1 MKIQTLFSWTYGLLL
16 LAGLAHAADAVAAEV
31 KVAVASNFTAPM
43 KVLAREFELATGHTA
58 LLAFGAT
65 GQFYAQI
72 KNGAPFAL
80 LLSAD
85 DTTPA
90 LLAQEGLARAESRFT
105 YAMGR
110 LVLWSKRPNLV
121 DRDGQVLKTN
131 RFQKLAIANPKLA
144 PYGAAA
150 MEVLNRMGLST
161 SLASRIVEGSNIS
174 QAYQFVASE
183 NAELGFVALSQVL
196 EHGKMREGSGWVVP
210 SNLHAPIQQ
219 DAILLSRG
227 QDQEA
232 AKALMNFLRS
242 ERAREVITSFGYAVA
257 P

>member
-1 MKIQTLFSWTYGLLL
+1 MGVPLMLGLWLS
-16 LAGLAHAADAVAAEV
+16 ADASEV
-31 KVAVASNFTAPM
+31 RVAVASNFTAPM
-43 KVLAREFELATGHTA
+43 KVLAREFEQATGHKTA
-58 LLAFGAT
+58 LSFGAT

-72 KNGAPFAL
+72 KNGAPFDV

-90 LLAQEGLARAESRFT
+90 RLAQEGLAQAESRFT
-105 YAMGR
+105 YAIGR
-110 LVLWSKRPNLV
+110 LVLWSRRPDLV
-121 DRDGQVLKTN
+121 DREGTVLRTS
-131 RFQKLAIANPKLA
+131 RFQRLAIANPKLA

-150 MEVLNRMGLST
+150 MEVLNSMGLAVT
-161 SLASRIVEGSNIS
+161 LAPKIVEGANIS

>member
-1 MKIQTLFSWTYGLLL
+1 MLGLWLS
-16 LAGLAHAADAVAAEV
+16 ADASEV
-31 KVAVASNFTAPM
+31 RVAVASNFTAPM
-43 KVLAREFELATGHTA
+43 KVLAREFEQATGHKTA
-58 LLAFGAT
+58 LSFGAT

-72 KNGAPFAL
+72 KNGAPFDV

-90 LLAQEGLARAESRFT
+90 RLAQEGLAQAESRFT
-105 YAMGR
+105 YAIGR
-110 LVLWSKRPNLV
+110 LVLWSRRPDLV
-121 DRDGQVLKTN
+121 DREGTVLRTS
-131 RFQKLAIANPKLA
+131 RFQRLAIANPKLA

-150 MEVLNRMGLST
+150 MEVLNSMGLAVT
-161 SLASRIVEGSNIS
+161 LAPKIVEGANIS

>member
-1 MKIQTLFSWTYGLLL
+1 MLGLWLS
-16 LAGLAHAADAVAAEV
+16 ADASEV
-31 KVAVASNFTAPM
+31 RVAVASNFTAPM
-43 KVLAREFELATGHTA
+43 KVLAREFEQATGHKTA
-58 LLAFGAT
+58 LSFGAT

-72 KNGAPFAL
+72 KNGAPFDV

-90 LLAQEGLARAESRFT
+90 RLAQEGLAQAESRFT
-105 YAMGR
+105 YAIGR
-110 LVLWSKRPNLV
+110 LVLWSRRPDLV
-121 DRDGQVLKTN
+121 DREGTVLRTS
-131 RFQKLAIANPKLA
+131 RFQRLAIANPKLA

-150 MEVLNRMGLST
+150 MEVLNSMGLAVT
-161 SLASRIVEGSNIS
+161 LAPKIVEGANIG

-183 NAELGFVALSQVL
+183 NAELGFVALSQVS
-196 EHGKMREGSGWVVP
+196 ENGRMREGSGWVVP